1 LLKSERGCVTSV
13 AEMTCRGAETECPVA
28 ILKAAAISG
37 AIGHQTV
44 PALLMHPA
52 VNDTPV
58 GAVVGNYTAPAERD
72 KYSTEVIWAGSLS
85 HTMTYVSVPDRDY
98 RRQEG

>member
-1 LLKSERGCVTSV
+1 
-13 AEMTCRGAETECPVA
+13 MTCRGAKTECSVA
-28 ILKAAAISG
+28 VLEAAAISST
-37 AIGHQTV
+37 IGHQTV

-52 VNDTPV
+52 VNDAPV
-58 GAVVGNYTAPAERD
+58 GAVVGDHATPAECD
-72 KYSTEVIWAGSLS
+72 EHGAKVIWAGSLS

>member
-1 LLKSERGCVTSV
+1 
-13 AEMTCRGAETECPVA
+13 MTCRGAKTECPVA

-37 AIGHQTV
+37 AVSHQAV

-58 GAVVGNYTAPAERD
+58 GAVVGDYATPAERD
-72 KYSTEVIWAGSLS
+72 EHGAEVVGAGSLS
-85 HTMTYVSVPDRDY
+85 HTLTYASVPDRGY
-98 RRQEG
+98 RRQEGQ